1 MVKNVYYN
9 HFEGEIDG
17 YGSEIWF
24 EYSSSSACY
33 DRFIFDYVVLITA
46 L

>member
-1 MVKNVYYN
+1 MVNNVYYN
-9 HFEGEIDG
+9 HIEGDIDG

-24 EYSSSSACY
+24 EHSSRSACY
-33 DRFIFDYVVLITA
+33 DRFIFNYVVLITV